1 MRLDHQR
8 FWPILGIAILASS
21 SPALAG
27 GDKMSLSFT
36 NHVTPG
42 TDGTPFKNCT
52 STGAYKSS
60 GTQIQIQLKGLVGL
74 TDTDGIICTDD
85 DFICV
90 THTETNG
97 VLFTGPSTVIFRAEV
112 KKGQLKVKH
121 DLCAENAATCLPI
134 PLSSVALDA
143 KCFGPD
149 PDFDET
155 NGGTLTALG
164 MTNPCDFIVPG
175 AKLEPSSTEI
185 ARTGTTS
192 GCPE

>member
-8 FWPILGIAILASS
+8 FWPILGIALLAGS

-36 NHVTPG
+36 NHVTP
-42 TDGTPFKNCT
+42 TNGTPFKNCT

-60 GTQIQIQLKGLVGL
+60 GTQIQIQLKGLIGL
-74 TDTDGIICTDD
+74 SDTDGIACTADDYIC
-85 DFICV
+85 I

-97 VLFTGPSTVIFRAEV
+97 LLFTGPSTVIFRAEV

-134 PLSSVALDA
+134 PLSSVMLDA
-143 KCFGPD
+143 KCYAAD

-155 NGGTLTALG
+155 DGGLLTALDLAG
-164 MTNPCDFIVPG
+164 DCNFVVPG
-175 AKLEPSSTEI
+175 AKLVPSSAEI